1 MLTQTGELFGT
12 PAYMSPEQL
21 QGKAVDGRA
30 DQYSFACVLYEGHT
44 ARHLLQERWS
54 MFWSVTLSKNR
65 HYAGSVDRQH
75 LSVVAGCAVCRM
87 LSKSPDERYD
97 SMSEV
102 IKALAEPQ
110 REPDAPSIASSRAAS
125 KTNYLIAGAASA
137 LVASGAATAY
147 LIKREPRLAEIIR
160 SCSKCGV
167 VGGAG
172 VAGGGES
179 VNGFA

>member
-1 MLTQTGELFGT
+1 
-12 PAYMSPEQL
+12 MSPEQL

-30 DQYSFACVLYEGHT
+30 DQYSFACVLYECLTGAPPFT
-44 ARHLLQERWS
+44 GTLVDVLVSHLKQEPLS
-54 MFWSVTLSKNR
+54 MREASIGNIYPSWLEW
-65 HYAGSVDRQH
+65 
-75 LSVVAGCAVCRM
+75 AVCRM

-110 REPDAPSIASSRAAS
+110 REPDAPSIASSRVAS
-125 KTNYLIAGAASA
+125 KTNYLIAGAALV

-147 LIKREPRLAEIIR
+147 LIKANHAWQIIR